1 MRPDGVCKM
10 VEIDSLSVCVGL
22 SDCAEYVITSEV
34 IQKTVDIHK
43 QAVTVAENT
52 YPYSAH
58 VRLPVYMAICWRQ
71 WRVVVSLNYVSQ
83 LSVYK

>member
-1 MRPDGVCKM
+1 MRPDGVYKM
-10 VEIDSLSVCVGL
+10 FEIDSLSVCVGL

-52 YPYSAH
+52 HPYSAH
-58 VRLPVYMAICWRQ
+58 VLLPVYMRYVGDSGVQ
-71 WRVVVSLNYVSQ
+71 WYH
-83 LSVYK
+83 